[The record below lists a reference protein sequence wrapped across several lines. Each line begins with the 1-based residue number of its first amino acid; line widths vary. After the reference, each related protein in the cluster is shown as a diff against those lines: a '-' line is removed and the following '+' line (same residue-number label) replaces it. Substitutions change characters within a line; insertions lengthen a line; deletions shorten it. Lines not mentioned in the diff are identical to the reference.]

1 MFKSNPVVAQILALA
16 LITGFS
22 AQALAAPAAAPAAPA
37 KATPAAPAAAAPV
50 AVLSPLV
57 PLQQDYDKTAK
68 IIEDNLKVFLK
79 HGESCGMIGTK
90 IVEGM
95 KEQKALANQERSH
108 KEVVAAF
115 ATAAT
120 EADAKKLA
128 AAKKRIEKEIGTI
141 LEVYKQID
149 DNMDAIKM
157 GLDTP
162 EVKTCVT
169 AGKSFYLVRGTAD
182 KMLSSLEK
190 ANKLLGAKPKKKQA
204 NLLTDGLPAYG
215 SHEAAYDTA
224 AAQVEFERAQAEER
238 VETSELTF

>member
-1 MFKSNPVVAQILALA
+1 MLKSNPVVAQILALA
-16 LITGFS
+16 LLTGFS

-37 KATPAAPAAAAPV
+37 KAAAPAAPAAAAPV

-95 KEQKALANQERSH
+95 KEQKALANQEKSH

-169 AGKSFYLVRGTAD
+169 AGRSFYLVRGTAD
-182 KMLSSLEK
+182 KMLLSLEK
-190 ANKLLGAKPKKKQA
+190 AKKLIGAKPKKQA

-215 SHEAAYDTA
+215 SHESAYDTA